1 MCLVA
6 VAMSC
11 SLWGQ
16 GVGISADG
24 STPDPKALLDV
35 NAGSLTK
42 GILLPKARLNS
53 AYWNDG
59 GLVAGGLAAPNPFLS
74 HGVLAMIPSLWIYH
88 DSILDVPFSF
98 GASLPQYSL
107 APGQYLWDQL
117 GSRWVRQQGIV
128 VPQLGYI
135 SSGTA
140 TSVSNNSWQDVPG
153 LESITLQLRA
163 GDRVMI
169 SADGSLRIQQPSPP
183 VDPAPP
189 DDHGYVNAAARVVVN
204 GAPTSPSIQINTSI
218 DGVAQRLST
227 GGCLVWGLFCT
238 QNSVTYTSM
247 LRLKNWKLANIYT
260 VPADG
265 AYTFKVQIARLTGL
279 SNVIGGGSSSTN
291 PELRSSLT
299 VEVLT
304 P

>member
-6 VAMSC
+6 FAMSC

-16 GVGISADG
+16 GVGISTDG

-42 GILLPKARLNS
+42 GILLPKARLNT

-59 GLVAGGLAAPNPFLS
+59 GLSPSNAAPNPFLS
-74 HGVLAMIPSLWIYH
+74 HGVLSMIPSLWIYN
-88 DSILDVPFSF
+88 DTLLVYPPIF
-98 GASLPQYSL
+98 GVNIFQYSL
-107 APGQYLWDQL
+107 TPGQYWWDQL

-169 SADGSLRIQQPSPP
+169 SAEGALRIQQPSPP
-183 VDPAPP
+183 VAPAPP

-204 GAPTSPSIQINTSI
+204 GSPTSPSIQISTSI
-218 DGVAQRLST
+218 DGVAQRLSS
-227 GGCLVWGLFCT
+227 GSCLVWSVFCT
-238 QNSVTYTSM
+238 SSSVTYTSM

-260 VPADG
+260 APADG

-279 SNVIGGGSSSTN
+279 SNVIGGGSSVTN